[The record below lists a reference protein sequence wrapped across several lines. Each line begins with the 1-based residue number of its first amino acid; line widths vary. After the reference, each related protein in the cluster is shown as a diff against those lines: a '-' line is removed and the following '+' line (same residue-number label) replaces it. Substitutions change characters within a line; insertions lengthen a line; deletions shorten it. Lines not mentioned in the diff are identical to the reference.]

1 MIFLFF
7 RILLFIQIT
16 IREAITQAMDEE
28 ISRDERVFLMG
39 EEVAQYDGA
48 YKMSKGLW
56 KKHGDKRIVD
66 TPITE
71 MGFAGLATGAAMV
84 TKFFYI
90 KFIIFRKIKRL
101 AFDQFANS

>member
-1 MIFLFF
+1 
-7 RILLFIQIT
+7 
-16 IREAITQAMDEE
+16 MDEE

-84 TKFFYI
+84 NQLSSKKKYI
-90 KFIIFRKIKRL
+90 SIL
-101 AFDQFANS
+101 

>member
-1 MIFLFF
+1 
-7 RILLFIQIT
+7 
-16 IREAITQAMDEE
+16 MDEE
-28 ISRDERVFLMG
+28 ISRDERVFLIG

-71 MGFAGLATGAAMV
+71 MGFAGIATGAAMV
-84 TKFFYI
+84 NSLKNISDEI
-90 KFIIFRKIKRL
+90 KCISSLNILSRQV
-101 AFDQFANS
+101 FDLYANL

>member
-1 MIFLFF
+1 MTVRDALNS
-7 RILLFIQIT
+7 
-16 IREAITQAMDEE
+16 AMDEE
-28 ISRDERVFLMG
+28 MERDETVFILG

-84 TKFFYI
+84 KTFFH
-90 KFIIFRKIKRL
+90 KQK
-101 AFDQFANS
+101 N

>member
-1 MIFLFF
+1 
-7 RILLFIQIT
+7 
-16 IREAITQAMDEE
+16 MDEE
-28 ISRDERVFLMG
+28 ISRDERVFLIG

-71 MGFAGLATGAAMV
+71 MGVAGLATGAAMV
-84 TKFFYI
+84 KKFSYE
-90 KFIIFRKIKRL
+90 RKYKYFLRL
-101 AFDQFANS
+101 AFDQFVNS

>member
-1 MIFLFF
+1 
-7 RILLFIQIT
+7 
-16 IREAITQAMDEE
+16 MDEE
-28 ISRDERVFLMG
+28 ITRDERVFLMG

-56 KKHGDKRIVD
+56 KKHGDKRIID

-84 TKFFYI
+84 KKRFYI
-90 KFIIFRKIKRL
+90 KYLLFYLYKNKGWPSTYL
-101 AFDQFANS
+101 

>member
-1 MIFLFF
+1 
-7 RILLFIQIT
+7 
-16 IREAITQAMDEE
+16 MDEE
-28 ISRDERVFLMG
+28 ITRDDRVFLIG

-71 MGFAGLATGAAMV
+71 MGFAGIATGAAMV
-84 TKFFYI
+84 GRSGVEGTHPLILCFSTF
-90 KFIIFRKIKRL
+90 RL
-101 AFDQFANS
+101 ASDRSANS

>member
-1 MIFLFF
+1 
-7 RILLFIQIT
+7 
-16 IREAITQAMDEE
+16 MDEE
-28 ISRDERVFLMG
+28 IQRDERVFLMG

-71 MGFAGLATGAAMV
+71 MGFAGIATGAAMV
-84 TKFFYI
+84 ISLTI
-90 KFIIFRKIKRL
+90 IKRL
-101 AFDQFANS
+101 FIEFRFKGWSSTNLRIYDV

>member
-1 MIFLFF
+1 
-7 RILLFIQIT
+7 
-16 IREAITQAMDEE
+16 MDEE
-28 ISRDERVFLMG
+28 IARDERVFLMG

-71 MGFAGLATGAAMV
+71 MGFAGIATGAAMV
-84 TKFFYI
+84 MRNSNPKEKFFI
-90 KFIIFRKIKRL
+90 DFLVVVFFFRL
-101 AFDQFANS
+101 VFDQFANL

>member
-1 MIFLFF
+1 
-7 RILLFIQIT
+7 
-16 IREAITQAMDEE
+16 MDEE
-28 ISRDERVFLMG
+28 ISRDDRVFLMG

-84 TKFFYI
+84 KENLFFI
-90 KFIIFRKIKRL
+90 KIDLNII
-101 AFDQFANS
+101 

>member
-1 MIFLFF
+1 
-7 RILLFIQIT
+7 
-16 IREAITQAMDEE
+16 MDEE
-28 ISRDERVFLMG
+28 IGRDERVFLIG

-56 KKHGDKRIVD
+56 KKYGDKRIVD

-84 TKFFYI
+84 KKI
-90 KFIIFRKIKRL
+90 FIRKKIEVFLRL
-101 AFDQFANS
+101 AFDQFVNS

>member
-1 MIFLFF
+1 
-7 RILLFIQIT
+7 
-16 IREAITQAMDEE
+16 MDEE

-56 KKHGDKRIVD
+56 KKHGDKRIID

-71 MGFAGLATGAAMV
+71 MGFAGIATGAAMV
-84 TKFFYI
+84 KINLLCFPLKQFCFFS
-90 KFIIFRKIKRL
+90 RP
-101 AFDQFANS
+101 AFDLFASS

>member
-1 MIFLFF
+1 
-7 RILLFIQIT
+7 
-16 IREAITQAMDEE
+16 MDEE
-28 ISRDERVFLMG
+28 IQRDSRVFLMG

-71 MGFAGLATGAAMV
+71 MGFAGIATGAAMV
-84 TKFFYI
+84 KKILYLMRLFFNFYI
-90 KFIIFRKIKRL
+90 IEGWPST
-101 AFDQFANS
+101 NM